1 MSADVRYG
9 EWKIRGGFGYEVRV
23 AGHGKRETKQDLRFC
38 GGQAPKLITEL
49 NRNNKITKLF

>member
-1 MSADVRYG
+1 MVSGRFG
-9 EWKIRGGFGYEVRV
+9 GGFGYEVRV